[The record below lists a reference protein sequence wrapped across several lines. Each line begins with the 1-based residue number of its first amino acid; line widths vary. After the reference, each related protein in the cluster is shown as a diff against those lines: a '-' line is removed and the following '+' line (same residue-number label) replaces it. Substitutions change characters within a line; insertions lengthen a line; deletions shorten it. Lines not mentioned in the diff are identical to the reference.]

1 MLTQRD
7 NLSVLI
13 GIDASRAIGM
23 RLTGTERYARAI
35 ISALLT
41 LAPQHR
47 FRLYLRRPPA
57 ADEVAWLSQHAAE
70 QTLLGPPRLWTHLGL
85 GRALLVDP
93 PDALLIPAHVLPFS
107 FWHPALRRRV
117 RSAVTVHDVGYR
129 YFPAAH
135 TPTQRLYLDLSTR
148 FALRFARVVIVDSE
162 TTRRDLARLYPSRAQ
177 IVVAHPGPLPLPEV
191 GETEAARM
199 RARLGLADSR
209 PYVLHVGTLQ
219 PRKNL
224 RRLIR
229 AWARLSCDPDLAGA
243 RLVLAGGFGWGRE
256 DLRAEVAAAGLGETV
271 ALAGYISDEEK
282 AALLRG
288 ARAYVFPSLY
298 EGFGFPVLEAHLA
311 GLPLACSRTSAL
323 PEVAGEAALYFDPL
337 DEEEIAAALRT
348 IMTDEGLRGH
358 LIAAGRRNLRRFS
371 WQTCAQTVLSQLI
384 SPNT

>member
-13 GIDASRAIGM
+13 GIDASRAIGT

-35 ISALLT
+35 TSALIA

-57 ADEVAWLSQHAAE
+57 EDEVAWLSQHAAE
-70 QTLLGPPRLWTHLGL
+70 QALLGPPRLWTHLGL

-93 PDALLIPAHVLPFS
+93 PDALIIPAHVLPFS
-107 FWHPALRRRV
+107 FCHPALRRRV

-129 YFPAAH
+129 HFPAAH
-135 TPTQRLYLDLSTR
+135 TLAQRMYLDLSTR
-148 FALRFARVVIVDSE
+148 FALRFASVVIADSE
-162 TTRRDLARLYPSRAQ
+162 TTCRDLARFYPGRAR
-177 IVVAHPGPLPLPEV
+177 IVVAHPGPLPLPAV
-191 GETEAARM
+191 GEAEAVRI
-199 RARLGLADSR
+199 RARFGLTEGQ

-224 RRLIR
+224 RRLVR
-229 AWARLSCDPDLAGA
+229 AWARLSRDPDLADA
-243 RLVLAGGFGWGRE
+243 RLVLAGGLGWGRKN
-256 DLRAEVAAAGLGETV
+256 LRTEVAAAGAEGTV
-271 ALAGYISDEEK
+271 ILAGYVSDVEK
-282 AALLRG
+282 AALLGG

-337 DEEEIAAALRT
+337 DEEEMAAALRA
-348 IMTDEGLRGH
+348 IITDEGMRSH
-358 LIAAGRRNLRRFS
+358 LIAAGRRNLQRFS
-371 WQTCAQTVLSQLI
+371 WQVCAQTILSQLGLL
-384 SPNT
+384 SM